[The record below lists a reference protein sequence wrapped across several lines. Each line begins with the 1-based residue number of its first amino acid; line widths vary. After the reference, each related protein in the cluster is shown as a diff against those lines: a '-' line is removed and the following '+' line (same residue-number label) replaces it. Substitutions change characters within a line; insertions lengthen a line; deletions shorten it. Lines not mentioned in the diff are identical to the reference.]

1 MDSIHFCQYSQQP
14 EPYLNAKFQTIRKKG
29 DNIHFSRIQKAIG
42 LRTMYWKTEATC
54 IMYYVLC

>member
-42 LRTMYWKTEATC
+42 LRTISQC
-54 IMYYVLC
+54 